1 MESDA
6 WDMVTKL
13 RRYLS
18 MAPKEET
25 KEPAQPSFSMFEILD
40 ASYDA
45 TLDRLVEVLLHA
57 YPPDIVV
64 QIPRNAASVFEF
76 YRASE
81 LIELGRA
88 QYDNAITNKN
98 LASHG

>member
-1 MESDA
+1 
-6 WDMVTKL
+6 MVTKL
-13 RRYLS
+13 RRYLA

-45 TLDRLVEVLLHA
+45 TLDRLVEVMLHA
-57 YPPDIVV
+57 YPADIVV

-76 YRASE
+76 YRAAE
-81 LIELGRA
+81 LIDMGRA
-88 QYDNAITNKN
+88 QYNNAITNKN
-98 LASHG
+98 VVSNA